1 MVSLLKFFT
10 RHRSVIPLVAL
21 LLLGVT
27 FLPASIV
34 QAAVSVPSY
43 GVLTSGSGPD
53 VYAQEPNGQDWYAT
67 PDASPFKTI
76 SILMTPVSGSL
87 NSGAAQVIVNWYNQ
101 DGTYISGVQV
111 ILNTT
116 VTAPTN
122 AYYFAISWVS
132 GPDPSEYY
140 VPQIVTNDATYT
152 VPEPSTF
159 PSGSLTTPQPTGA
172 VPYVG
177 NMNALALL
185 DPGTLSLTAPTLASS
200 LSPITLNGQVQT
212 SVATFSPWSVTDATG
227 TGDGWNVQ
235 VQASQF
241 TEIAPSSGFATGSFA
256 LTLPSG
262 SLSLTGSR
270 SVIAGSGSTPVSTTG
285 GPNFAVNSLIVD
297 QSSPE
302 VLLTASSGY
311 GLGTYTV
318 QEPTNG
324 LALTINPSTTKVDE
338 TNYPNQPTP
347 YQSVITFNAV
357 SGP

>member
-1 MVSLLKFFT
+1 MQPANRRKLIIPAVAALFLTLSTLSL
-10 RHRSVIPLVAL
+10 SSAL
-21 LLLGVT
+21 A
-27 FLPASIV
+27 AS
-34 QAAVSVPSY
+34 APSYSY

-87 NSGAAQVIVNWYNQ
+87 NSGAAQVIVDWYNQ
-101 DGTYISGVQV
+101 YGTYISGVQV
-111 ILNTT
+111 GLNAT

-122 AYYFAISWVS
+122 AYYFAISWLS
-132 GPDPSEYY
+132 GPTPSEYY
-140 VPQIVTNDATYT
+140 VSQIVTSDATYT
-152 VPEPSTF
+152 PPQPSTY
-159 PSGSLTTPQPTGA
+159 PSGSTAVPQPTGA

-177 NMNALALL
+177 NLNALALL

-241 TEIAPSSGFATGSFA
+241 TEIAPSSGFASGSSA
-256 LTLPSG
+256 LTLPLG

-270 SVIAGSGSTPVSTTG
+270 SIIAGSGSTPVSATG

-318 QEPTNG
+318 QEPANG

-347 YQSVITFNAV
+347 YQSVITFTAV